1 MPLTKTKVELAIKA
15 IKDTQAGNT
24 IIPAGAGSRLLIR
37 QSARLTIENTVS
49 KISDVASARVARL
62 PNNANSITIS
72 DAISVA

>member
-1 MPLTKTKVELAIKA
+1 MPLTKTKAELAIKA
-15 IKDTQAGNT
+15 INDTQAGNT
-24 IIPAGAGSRLLIR
+24 IIPSGEGSRLLIR

-62 PNNANSITIS
+62 PNNANIITII